1 MIKHI
6 IAIAALLLSGLA
18 ASAAAVTYEQEVA
31 DISRDFQSVIGESAD
46 PATRDKM
53 FASILARATDLK
65 GRYPNRG
72 LPLAWIGWVKFSS
85 MYSQTDPAAMMP
97 LLLDSKTNLEK
108 AVEIEPNCC
117 GESAYVSLALIYQ
130 VPLTGKDQSETVKQY
145 FAKAFAVDPNN
156 AVTNTRYAGYLM
168 RSGDYENA
176 LKHANA
182 ALAAPPLANRPTED
196 RAVREQAQQFIEQIK
211 ERQKK

>member
-1 MIKHI
+1 MNRLILALLVALIFSAAHAELPTWEE
-6 IAIAALLLSGLA
+6 AIA
-18 ASAAAVTYEQEVA
+18 
-31 DISRDFQSVIGESAD
+31 
-46 PATRDKM
+46 
-53 FASILARATDLK
+53 
-65 GRYPNRG
+65 
-72 LPLAWIGWVKFSS
+72 
-85 MYSQTDPAAMMP
+85 
-97 LLLDSKTNLEK
+97 
-108 AVEIEPNCC
+108 IEPNCC
-117 GESAYVSLALIYQ
+117 GESAYVLLALIYQ

-182 ALAAPPLANRPTED
+182 ALTAPPLINRPTED